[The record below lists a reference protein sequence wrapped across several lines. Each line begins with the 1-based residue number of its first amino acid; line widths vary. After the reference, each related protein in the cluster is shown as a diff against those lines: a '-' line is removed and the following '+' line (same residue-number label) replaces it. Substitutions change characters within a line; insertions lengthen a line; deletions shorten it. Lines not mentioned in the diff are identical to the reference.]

1 MIIKQF
7 RLYPDCHWVYFDVII
22 HHNRKSL
29 MAATGEEGTVVGLC
43 KGWLTGHV
51 PSGRIK
57 PKIGEIHLFA
67 KRTGIGI
74 TSHEICHAVHRY
86 FSIRNDLKIGYGLT
100 LHKTD
105 GGRYASHKEESFCWV
120 LGEMVRQ
127 FCVNFHRKRGQ
138 EQILKQTTI
147 RPIKASMRCAAFQ

>member
-43 KGWLTGHV
+43 KGWLTCHV

-67 KRTGIGI
+67 KLTGISS
-74 TSHEICHAVHRY
+74 TSHDNLQSAWSPVCLDPKG
-86 FSIRNDLKIGYGLT
+86 SQGYRVMRWT
-100 LHKTD
+100 LHKTV
-105 GGRYASHKEESFCWV
+105 GGRYAMLTRKNPSVGFWARWCDSSV
-120 LGEMVRQ
+120 S
-127 FCVNFHRKRGQ
+127 NFHRKRGQ
-138 EQILKQTTI
+138 EQILK
-147 RPIKASMRCAAFQ
+147 PAYHEAN